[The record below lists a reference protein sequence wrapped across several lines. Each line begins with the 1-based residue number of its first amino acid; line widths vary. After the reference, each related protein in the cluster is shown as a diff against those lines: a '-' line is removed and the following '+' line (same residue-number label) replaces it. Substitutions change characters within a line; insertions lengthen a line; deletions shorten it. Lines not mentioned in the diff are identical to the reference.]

1 MGNPD
6 SRIEFI
12 DAVRGIAALLVLV
25 MHLTDFNLPQ
35 HHALTHDYLR
45 LGTIGVAAF
54 FLVSGFVIPMTLE
67 RSGQRRF
74 WISRIFRLY
83 PLYLVVLL
91 ISVIS
96 GCFGLWP
103 WSLATEGNLVTTL
116 LLHLP
121 IAQSIAGAPNF
132 VGGSWT
138 LFIEL
143 VFYTL
148 FSLAAVIGLGKR
160 HLLLAILANL
170 AVLALVAFGLVLDR
184 RIPLGYPCL
193 LLCSFTGV
201 VFYRHFR
208 GEANHRVLLGTIAA
222 AIATT
227 TVAFWYNYSRYPATE
242 FSFLCAW
249 TSWMAAFALFGG
261 AYLLRGHV
269 MPRILVWL
277 GAISYSV
284 YLAHDLILFNA
295 ITILGVG
302 WWNLILVPV
311 LVVPLAWVA
320 HLWVERPGIRLGK
333 WLAQSPQDRDGAVAP
348 QASQR

>member
-1 MGNPD
+1 MITPD

-12 DAVRGIAALLVLV
+12 DAVRGIAAMLVFL

-35 HHALTHDYLR
+35 YHALTHDYLR

-83 PLYLVVLL
+83 PLYLVVLML
-91 ISVIS
+91 SLLC
-96 GCFGLWP
+96 GYLGLWP
-103 WSLATEGNLVTTL
+103 WSLAMEGNLLTTL
-116 LLHLP
+116 ALHLP
-121 IAQSIAGAPNF
+121 IAQSIAGAPNL

-143 VFYTL
+143 VFYGL
-148 FSLAAVIGLGKR
+148 MSLAALIGLGHR
-160 HLLLAILANL
+160 HLLLVTLANL
-170 AVLALVAFGLVLDR
+170 GVLALVTIGLLLDR

-208 GEANHRVLLGTIAA
+208 GLADNRTLIATVIAALGTTGI
-222 AIATT
+222 
-227 TVAFWYNYSRYPATE
+227 AFWYNYVRYPTTE
-242 FSFLCAW
+242 FTFLCAW
-249 TSWMAAFALFGG
+249 GSWIAAFVLFAV
-261 AYLLRGHV
+261 AYRLRHHR
-269 MPRILVWL
+269 MPRTLVWL
-277 GAISYSV
+277 GTISYSV
-284 YLAHDLILFNA
+284 YLAHDLVNFNA
-295 ITILGVG
+295 ITLLGHG

-311 LVVPLAWVA
+311 LVLPVAWGVH
-320 HLWVERPGIRLGK
+320 HLIELPAIRLGK
-333 WLAQSPQDRDGAVAP
+333 KLASQPQDSDSAVARPGP
-348 QASQR
+348 QR

>member
-1 MGNPD
+1 MAASD

-12 DAVRGIAALLVLV
+12 DAVRGIAALLVFA

-35 HHALTHDYLR
+35 HHGLTHDYLR

-83 PLYLVVLL
+83 PLYLVVLVL
-91 ISVIS
+91 SVVC
-96 GCFGLWP
+96 GYAGLWP
-103 WSLATEGNLVTTL
+103 WSLAAEGNLTVTL

-143 VFYTL
+143 VFYVL
-148 FSLAAVIGLGKR
+148 FSVAALIGLGKR

-170 AVLALVAFGLVLDR
+170 GVLSLVAIGLIIDR

-193 LLCSFTGV
+193 LLCSCTGV

-208 GEANHRVLLGTIAA
+208 GVAGDRVLAGTVIAA
-222 AIATT
+222 LATT
-227 TVAFWYNYSRYPATE
+227 TVAFWYNYVRYPTTE

-249 TSWMAAFALFGG
+249 ASWMAAFVLFVA
-261 AYLLRGHV
+261 AYRLRHHR

-277 GAISYSV
+277 GTISYSV
-284 YLAHDLILFNA
+284 YLAHDLINFNA
-295 ITILGVG
+295 ITLWGPG
-302 WWNLILVPV
+302 WWNLILVP
-311 LVVPLAWVA
+311 LLTIPTAWCA
-320 HLWVERPGIRLGK
+320 HHMIELRAIRWGK
-333 WLAQSPQDRDGAVAP
+333 WLTSPHQDGDSAVAP
-348 QASQR
+348 RAP

>member
-1 MGNPD
+1 MGNSD
-6 SRIEFI
+6 TRIEFI
-12 DAVRGIAALLVLV
+12 DAVRGIAALLVFT

-35 HHALTHDYLR
+35 YHDVTHGYLR

-83 PLYLVVLL
+83 PLYLVVLVVSL
-91 ISVIS
+91 AC
-96 GCFGLWP
+96 GLAGLWP
-103 WSLATEGNLVTTL
+103 WSMATGGNLTTTL

-121 IAQSIAGAPNF
+121 IAQSIAGAPNL

-148 FSLAAVIGLGKR
+148 FSLAALIGLGKR
-160 HLLLAILANL
+160 HVVLAILANL
-170 AVLALVAFGLVLDR
+170 AVLALVVIGLLLDR

-208 GEANHRVLLGTIAA
+208 GETSNRVLAGSVGAA
-222 AIATT
+222 LATT
-227 TVAFWYNYSRYPATE
+227 TVAFWYNYARFSGGE

-249 TSWMAAFALFGG
+249 GSWMTAFGLFGG
-261 AYLLRGHV
+261 GYLLRRRR
-269 MPRILVWL
+269 MPNTLVWL
-277 GAISYSV
+277 GTISYSV
-284 YLAHDLILFNA
+284 YLAHDLIIFNA
-295 ITILGVG
+295 ISLLGAG

-311 LVVPLAWVA
+311 LVLPLAWCA
-320 HLWVERPGIRLGK
+320 HVWIEQPGIRLGK
-333 WLAQSPQDRDGAVAP
+333 WLARAPQHGDSVVAP
-348 QASQR
+348 QGSQR